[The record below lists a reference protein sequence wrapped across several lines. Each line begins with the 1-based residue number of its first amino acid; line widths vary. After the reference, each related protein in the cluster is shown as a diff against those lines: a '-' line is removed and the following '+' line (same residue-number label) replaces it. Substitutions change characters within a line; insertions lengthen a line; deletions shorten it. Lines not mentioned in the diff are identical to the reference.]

1 MQTVQQR
8 ARNEFLGAD
17 LRAAAGSER
26 ILGADLRAA
35 AGRVRFWVQTGTK
48 TLHVQRQTN
57 PESWRKMK
65 YQDNESDSDDVEIH
79 VIRLLLQEE

>member
-1 MQTVQQR
+1 M
-8 ARNEFLGAD
+8 
-17 LRAAAGSER
+17 
-26 ILGADLRAA
+26 GADLRAA
-35 AGRVRFWVQTGTK
+35 AGRERFWVQTYVQ
-48 TLHVQRQTN
+48 TLGADYGRARD